1 MTLIN
6 FTTEELYK
14 IMECINGDGDSY
26 GNPICES
33 ILDKIENL
41 DDYSLGNQ
49 DNTFIDIN
57 NTGGKY

>member
-26 GNPICES
+26 GDPVCER

-41 DDYSLGNQ
+41 
-49 DNTFIDIN
+49 N
-57 NTGGKY
+57 NLCDCGGKTENVSE